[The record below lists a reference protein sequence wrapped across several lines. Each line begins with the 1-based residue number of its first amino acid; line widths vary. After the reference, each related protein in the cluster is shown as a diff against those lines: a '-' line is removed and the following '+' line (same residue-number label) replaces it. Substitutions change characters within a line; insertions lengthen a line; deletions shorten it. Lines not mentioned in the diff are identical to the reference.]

1 METSTVQRQEAA
13 PSLMKALLDKL
24 ASHKTIVKFLVVGAI
39 GYLVYQTTLFLV
51 YDVGVLSFLP
61 GKDVS
66 GSIILFSHGDV
77 RFLIATLVAM
87 EFGIAA
93 GFTGHHLWTFRD
105 RGAHK
110 PLLLR
115 FGQFHANQL
124 ISALG
129 ILTVTVNVL
138 TVQVG
143 LYYFLAVPIGV
154 ALAGA
159 WNWTWDSQFI
169 WRRAQ
174 RRDAAP

>member
-1 METSTVQRQEAA
+1 METSTVQRRESA
-13 PSLMKALLDKL
+13 PHLMKALLDKL
-24 ASHKTIVKFLVVGAI
+24 ASHTTIVKFLVVGAM

-51 YDVGVLSFLP
+51 YDVGVLPFLP
-61 GKDVS
+61 DKEVS
-66 GSIILFSHGDV
+66 GSLVLFNHGDV

-87 EFGIAA
+87 EFGIAV
-93 GFTGHHLWTFRD
+93 GFTGHHRWTFRD

-110 PLLLR
+110 PLLQR

-169 WRRAQ
+169 WRRAKRQ
-174 RRDAAP
+174 DAAP

>member
-1 METSTVQRQEAA
+1 MEASDIQSRGETAPLLEAL
-13 PSLMKALLDKL
+13 SRRL
-24 ASHKTIVKFLVVGAI
+24 ASHRTLLKFLIVGSV
-39 GYLVYQTTLFLV
+39 GYVVYQSALFGV
-51 YDVGVLSFLP
+51 YDLGLLP
-61 GKDVS
+61 LLPDKDVS
-66 GSIILFSHGDV
+66 ASILLFDHGDV

-87 EFGIAA
+87 ELGITA

-138 TVQVG
+138 TVQFG
-143 LYYFLAVPIGV
+143 LYHFLAVPVGV

-159 WNWTWDSQFI
+159 WNWTWDTQLI
-169 WRRAQ
+169 WRRAK
-174 RRDAAP
+174 RPSASL